1 MVELPVV
8 SGYLVAAGAAFA
20 LAQGIKYCLGR
31 FTQGNGSWR
40 QLYMSGRMPSGHT
53 ATMFALMTVVGA
65 YDGIES
71 GLFAVTAVLTLITAY
86 DSVMSRRSVGEQGDA
101 LRKLLAKSPFAKDPL
116 PYAALGHK
124 PLEVAAG
131 ALLGTGV
138 GVVVAFFITK

>member
-1 MVELPVV
+1 MEVPAV
-8 SGYLVAAGAAFA
+8 SAYLVAAGFAFVAA
-20 LAQGIKYCLGR
+20 QVIKYCLGR
-31 FTQGNGSWR
+31 FTRGNGNWR

-53 ATMFALMTVVGA
+53 ATMFALLTTVA
-65 YDGIES
+65 IYDGFES
-71 GLFAVTAVLTLITAY
+71 AIFAVTATLTLITAY
-86 DSVMSRRSVGEQGDA
+86 DSVMSRRSVGEQGVA

-138 GVVVAFFITK
+138 AIAVAFFITK